1 MRLPLLKL
9 AAVLLPAMAMTN
21 AAFAAPNCTAA
32 PKAKWM
38 PASEMQAR
46 VAQLGY
52 KVKVFKIAG
61 NCYEIYGWTKDG
73 KKAEVY
79 FNPVSGEI
87 VKSKIKS

>member
-9 AAVLLPAMAMTN
+9 TAAALSAMTITN
-21 AAFAAPNCTAA
+21 AALAAPNCTAA

-52 KVKVFKIAG
+52 KVKVFKVAG

-79 FNPVSGEI
+79 FNPVNGEV
-87 VKSKIKS
+87 VKSRIKG